1 MISQDPKS
9 YADLHSDKNFP
20 GCTITDINTYLS
32 QFSKNLESKAL
43 NLYNDGFIK
52 YVRVSAY
59 NFLWYIRSAIR
70 AEMSKSVVY
79 NVDRTGRQHYRVS
92 V

>member
-1 MISQDPKS
+1 MILQDPKS

-32 QFSKNLESKAL
+32 QFSKNLDSKAL
-43 NLYNDGFIK
+43 NLYNGGFIK

-59 NFLWYIRSAIR
+59 NFLLYIRSALL
-70 AEMSKSVVY
+70 MVHKKC
-79 NVDRTGRQHYRVS
+79 NPGRDVKVCCVQC
-92 V
+92 